1 MQSKQNNQLHGNQKN
16 VLRKKNDIKEQTNK
30 KVYSGKNNM
39 ILQENFP

>member
-1 MQSKQNNQLHGNQKN
+1 MET
-16 VLRKKNDIKEQTNK
+16 RKMYTEKNDIKEQTNK